1 MITSKNIPLFLR
13 SILFSCQPKLI
24 QSITPNH
31 ECRARLLR
39 MWHLTRR
46 QALLIGVLDPWR
58 FCFSKPMTIVIYI
71 HGAVLDLLLMVLE
84 VCHGHIH
91 MWSKGNQCL
100 WTGILV
106 PHRHRLHLGKMVA
119 CGNISIFCFP
129 SWCEGEVWVCRWPV
143 LSPPARYCRAAF
155 PQQEQGSACLG
166 TGLGSLC
173 GSFYPC
179 AK

>member
-1 MITSKNIPLFLR
+1 MITSKNTPLFLR
-13 SILFSCQPKLI
+13 SISFSCQPKLI

-106 PHRHRLHLGKMVA
+106 PHRHRLHLGKMVRVEISLFSVFPRGVRGR
-119 CGNISIFCFP
+119 CGCAGGQCWALLLATAGRLSL
-129 SWCEGEVWVCRWPV
+129 SRSKAV
-143 LSPPARYCRAAF
+143 LPASGQA
-155 PQQEQGSACLG
+155 
-166 TGLGSLC
+166 
-173 GSFYPC
+173 
-179 AK
+179 